1 MLKDSFCKGLYGGIS
16 ECSRYTGCSS
26 FRSITQM
33 YFWVEMLC
41 TETLFKSQ
49 LETLYVLSILQSVF
63 CPSKMG
69 TMTS

>member
-1 MLKDSFCKGLYGGIS
+1 
-16 ECSRYTGCSS
+16 
-26 FRSITQM
+26 M

-49 LETLYVLSILQSVF
+49 LETLYILSILQSVF